1 MEGSWKGAVPLP
13 DVALDAAVAPDLVLY
28 QVGVVGGGDEVMAEW
43 LVHVLPQCPVL
54 GIEDGALHGAEVHEE
69 PISTQHMAS
78 PGCRHRGRF
87 SNSQGQNGRDRMEET
102 EWGNRAAGGSQN
114 PQTDGHGSATVW
126 GTEKCCRAVLWKGGQ
141 WIPKLVLAHHGWS
154 TFYTKMVQEQTKSH
168 LDESSSCAR
177 SHWDGAGN
185 APAMGL

>member
-1 MEGSWKGAVPLP
+1 
-13 DVALDAAVAPDLVLY
+13 
-28 QVGVVGGGDEVMAEW
+28 MAEW

-114 PQTDGHGSATVW
+114 PKLMGMALPESGEQKNAAGQYFGKVGSGSQSWCLHTM
-126 GTEKCCRAVLWKGGQ
+126 GGQ
-141 WIPKLVLAHHGWS
+141 PSTPKWSRNRPNHTLMSLPLVPVHTG
-154 TFYTKMVQEQTKSH
+154 
-168 LDESSSCAR
+168 
-177 SHWDGAGN
+177 
-185 APAMGL
+185 MGLGMLLPWDCESVTPPCPMQSTADV